1 MVRMED
7 KFGVPITENT
17 FYKDGQGAVKLITKD
32 KKGKLVFTGRQ
43 IDGSYTLTAE
53 IANTLFQITDIKY
66 YLDYNEKETNWI
78 ETELSKLEQ
87 KVAPPA

>member
-32 KKGKLVFTGRQ
+32 KKGSWFLLEDKLMVLTLLLQRLQTLSFKLQ
-43 IDGSYTLTAE
+43 ILN
-53 IANTLFQITDIKY
+53 II
-66 YLDYNEKETNWI
+66 
-78 ETELSKLEQ
+78 
-87 KVAPPA
+87 